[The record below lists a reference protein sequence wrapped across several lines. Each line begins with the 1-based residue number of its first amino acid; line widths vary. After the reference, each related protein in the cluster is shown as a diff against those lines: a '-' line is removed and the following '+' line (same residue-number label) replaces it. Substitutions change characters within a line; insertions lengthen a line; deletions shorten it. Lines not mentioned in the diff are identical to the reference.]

1 MKNVT
6 TSKLLGAL
14 LLAAGLVSISAV
26 SIQANAF
33 DLGKELE
40 NAARKEIEKA
50 TNGGE
55 EPTQAP
61 APADTPAPVAA
72 PSAIPA
78 PVTPPPD
85 VAAPATAPTTGAA
98 PTPATPVAVVEPAPP
113 AQPEFNWKNPS
124 KAEEIAL
131 GREIT
136 GSLLGAAPLVK
147 DEALQKYVNQ
157 VGRWVANQSERADLP
172 WKFGVI
178 DSADLNAFAAPGGYV
193 LLTKG
198 LYQKMQSEA
207 QLAGVL
213 GHEIAHIV
221 KKHQLK
227 VLQKQQLLGYGAS
240 KLGGLFGKKDKIAK
254 KALNTGAE
262 ISARGLDKDAEFEAD
277 RMGLTL
283 AYRAGYDAYGLPD
296 VLQTI
301 GQTNKADS
309 SVALLFKT
317 HPSPDE
323 RLAKLGDSV
332 GSSMDKAKAG
342 KTLENRLYK
351 LN

>member
-1 MKNVT
+1 MKNVAK
-6 TSKLLGAL
+6 SKLLIAL
-14 LLAAGLVSISAV
+14 LVSAGLMATSAY
-26 SIQANAF
+26 ALDL
-33 DLGKELE
+33 DLGKMLE
-40 NAARKEIEKA
+40 DAAKQTIENSKKSEEVK
-50 TNGGE
+50 NGAE
-55 EPTQAP
+55 EPAP
-61 APADTPAPVAA
+61 
-72 PSAIPA
+72 
-78 PVTPPPD
+78 
-85 VAAPATAPTTGAA
+85 
-98 PTPATPVAVVEPAPP
+98 VVEPAPTPAATDAQAPAATSAPVATTTAPP
-113 AQPEFNWKNPS
+113 AQAEFNWKNPS
-124 KAEEIAL
+124 KEEEIAL

-198 LYQKMQSEA
+198 LYLKMQSEA

-213 GHEIAHIV
+213 GHEIAHVI

-240 KLGGLFGKKDKIAK
+240 RLSGLFGKKDKLAK
-254 KALNTGAE
+254 KALSTGAE

-277 RMGLTL
+277 RMGLIL

-301 GQTNKADS
+301 GQTNKSDS

-323 RLAKLGDSV
+323 RLAKLGDSI
-332 GSSMDKAKAG
+332 GGKLDNAKAG
-342 KTLENRLYK
+342 KTLENRLYN